1 MRLLLLLVAALFGAC
16 SDDGP
21 APEAVPASSSSVA
34 ASCDECR
41 TVAAGNAF
49 QDGDTAVGVSRCD
62 ATSCEVSIAAPDGT
76 ETELDLAPG
85 DALDVG
91 AGWTVVDT
99 GAAGL
104 TLRPA

>member
-1 MRLLLLLVAALFGAC
+1 MLVVAALFGGCA
-16 SDDGP
+16 DDGADGGVVTP
-21 APEAVPASSSSVA
+21 SAPSVA
-34 ASCDECR
+34 AECDDCR

-62 ATSCEVSIAAPDGT
+62 GTSCEVSIAAPDGT
-76 ETELDLAPG
+76 ETELDLASG
-85 DALDVG
+85 DTLDVG
-91 AGWTVVDT
+91 AGWTVVST